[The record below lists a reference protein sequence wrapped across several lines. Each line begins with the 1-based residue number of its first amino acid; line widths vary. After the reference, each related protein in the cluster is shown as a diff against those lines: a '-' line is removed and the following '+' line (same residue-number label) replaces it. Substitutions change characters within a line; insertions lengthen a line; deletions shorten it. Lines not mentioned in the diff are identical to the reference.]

1 MGCAAGAGGSSGDLA
16 IEGSAAVALALAAAT
31 AGRAD
36 STLLEAMLVRCS
48 TKELEVSPAALGDLR
63 LASLL
68 AGTEVVRQMDARATG
83 FLRTVCQ
90 PAPIDDPRASLLPS
104 ESGGLSAFD
113 EACTPFEAEVSEA
126 LTAAEILHSS
136 AAVAGG
142 LLVPLS
148 AAVSG
153 GAAALG
159 GAAAGGRLAFFA
171 EDLTSRA
178 VYSNATSKRTAFQAW
193 KYKVVS
199 SAGWS
204 VFPVQ
209 EAPWRSLVGVDEQ
222 TAHLRKLMQ
231 VGPIGL
237 QA

>member
-1 MGCAAGAGGSSGDLA
+1 MG
-16 IEGSAAVALALAAAT
+16 
-31 AGRAD
+31 D

-48 TKELEVSPAALGDLR
+48 TKELQVSPAALGDLR

-126 LTAAEILHSS
+126 LTAAEILHSR

-142 LLVPLS
+142 GIFRWVE
-148 AAVSG
+148 
-153 GAAALG
+153 
-159 GAAAGGRLAFFA
+159 RLP
-171 EDLTSRA
+171 
-178 VYSNATSKRTAFQAW
+178 
-193 KYKVVS
+193 
-199 SAGWS
+199 SAGITLAI
-204 VFPVQ
+204 PR
-209 EAPWRSLVGVDEQ
+209 RSRRAD
-222 TAHLRKLMQ
+222 
-231 VGPIGL
+231 
-237 QA
+237 